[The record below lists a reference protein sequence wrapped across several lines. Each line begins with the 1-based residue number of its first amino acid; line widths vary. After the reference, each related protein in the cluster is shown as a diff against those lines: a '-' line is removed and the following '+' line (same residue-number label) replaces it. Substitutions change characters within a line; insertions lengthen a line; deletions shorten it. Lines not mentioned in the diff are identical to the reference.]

1 MSVSYEYMKKAS
13 RRDLNY
19 KLRRDFINDKRKEE
33 YIKQHYEFLN
43 RIGII
48 ELSFRNIEERGFD
61 NGCS

>member
-48 ELSFRNIEERGFD
+48 ELW
-61 NGCS
+61 